1 MDAKEQ
7 GFCLL
12 VLPSITRALYKIGAK
27 NAALGFAAFKMLN
40 DYAIT
45 AEKPENVDDD
55 LTLSV
60 LFETLAPIIDN
71 GRNKAIAQR
80 ENGKKGGIAKRKKAE
95 ANTTEQ
101 TDPDPPEVIT
111 PEVINQEVI
120 NPEQITQYLQDVSK
134 ATNLT
139 PERLNYYKGRFDA
152 HCRASNKTHENFDD
166 WKKHFYAWLNKVPR
180 TQEEKETDKA
190 KKRNADWQE
199 YATKRLQ
206 DRPDPEDLPD
216 FLKDL

>member
-1 MDAKEQ
+1 MDTKEQ

-71 GRNKAIAQR
+71 GRNKTIAQR
-80 ENGKKGGIAKRKKAE
+80 ENGKKGGARMHKKA
-95 ANTTEQ
+95 TTEQ
-101 TDPDPPEVIT
+101 TDPEVIT
-111 PEVINQEVI
+111 PEVINQEVTTQEVT

-152 HCRASNKTHENFDD
+152 HCRASNKMHKNFDD

-190 KKRNADWQE
+190 KKHNADWQE
-199 YATKRLQ
+199 YAMQRLQ
-206 DRPDPEDLPD
+206 DRPEPEEIPD

>member
-12 VLPSITRALYKIGAK
+12 VLPSITRALYKIGAQ

-45 AEKPENVDDD
+45 AEKPECADDD
-55 LTLSV
+55 LMLGV
-60 LFETLAPIIDN
+60 LFETLAPIIDS

-80 ENGKKGGIAKRKKAE
+80 ENGKKGGIAKRRKAE
-95 ANTTEQ
+95 ANNTEP
-101 TDPDPPEVIT
+101 TEPDPEVIT
-111 PEVINQEVI
+111 PEVIT
-120 NPEQITQYLQDVSK
+120 PEQLTQCLQDIAK

-139 PERLNYYKGRFDA
+139 TERLNFYKGKFDA
-152 HCRASNKTHENFDD
+152 HCRASNKMHKNFDD
-166 WKKHFYAWLNKVPR
+166 WKRHFYAWINKVPK
-180 TQEEKETDKA
+180 TQEENKTNEA
-190 KKRNADWQE
+190 SKRNEAWRT
-199 YATKRLQ
+199 YATQRLQ
-206 DRPDPEDLPD
+206 DRPEPEEIPD